1 MFRRQSCWLKRS
13 RRLSNAD
20 YNLLGADGDL
30 ERLDRDLNTV
40 GSVLAVWETTLNDD
54 DVWKVETRQSAV
66 LYFATVSWLE
76 MGWRM
81 RYRSKGSEGMA
92 RSMTA

>member
-20 YNLLGADGDL
+20 YNLLWADGDL
-30 ERLDRDLNTV
+30 EQLDRDLNTV
-40 GSVLAVWETTLNDD
+40 GSVLAVWETTLSDD
-54 DVWKVETRQSAV
+54 DVWKVGTQQSAV

-81 RYRSKGSEGMA
+81 TYRSKGSEGMA